1 MYSRRPI
8 LATGRTTQ
16 ALLCSEEYMPFYLD
30 YFLFVF
36 VSATGFLQLGVT
48 RGRLRYLYFIG
59 SRVFNFALGMFLSC
73 IGFIGFFYSDF
84 RNVSDTTDGL
94 DGNQQSIIFVTATF
108 SSLLFSLCLSSFLN
122 RKLPGSVK
130 SEYGLQMLAHKTFF
144 SAIKC
149 TSRVLWNR

>member
-1 MYSRRPI
+1 M
-8 LATGRTTQ
+8 ATGRTAQ
-16 ALLCSEEYMPFYLD
+16 ALLSSEAYMPFYLD

-36 VSATGFLQLGVT
+36 VAATGFLQLGVT
-48 RGRLRYLYFIG
+48 RGRLRGLYFIG

-84 RNVSDTTDGL
+84 RNVSDTTAGL

-122 RKLPGSVK
+122 RKLPESNESG
-130 SEYGLQMLAHKTFF
+130 YGLQILAHKTFF

-149 TSRVLWNR
+149 TSRALWNP